1 MITLPNENLQPSKH
15 FLVMYT
21 VTHSYVHIIITHSYP
36 HVTYMALR
44 LWVCIA
50 YSFEVNTPT
59 RYIHSYVMVA
69 IKLLNESHLRTMSTY
84 LFNQ

>member
-1 MITLPNENLQPSKH
+1 MKLF
-15 FLVMYT
+15 FLLLG
-21 VTHSYVHIIITHSYP
+21 YVIIMPIHSYP

-44 LWVCIA
+44 LWVYIA

-59 RYIHSYVMVA
+59 CYIYSYVMVA